1 MIVVFRVVEE
11 LEVLPQLGVASVATE
26 EKARAILES
35 FHQADT
41 VLQTADFKHKEPVWS
56 QRIVITANLI
66 DVFDKATGSDVFGS
80 PTKGGGGSRHSK
92 QQHLAGMR
100 QVLSEEYCEMCLQ
113 LSREARK
120 NNYLHVAQW
129 ALGNLDHFLEKQ
141 KQKGKSYIHANQ
153 PKETGNCLKPK
164 VHFFF
169 SLFEHF

>member
-1 MIVVFRVVEE
+1 MVFREVEE
-11 LEVLPQLGVASVATE
+11 LEVLPQLGVASVATA
-26 EKARAILES
+26 EKARAIFES

-41 VLQTADFKHKEPVWS
+41 VLQTAGFKHKEPVWS

-80 PTKGGGGSRHSK
+80 PTKGGGRHSK

-120 NNYLHVAQW
+120 NNYLQVAQW
-129 ALGNLDHFLEKQ
+129 ALGNLDHFIE
-141 KQKGKSYIHANQ
+141 KQKGKNRVALHREYFDR
-153 PKETGNCLKPK
+153 KC
-164 VHFFF
+164 
-169 SLFEHF
+169 